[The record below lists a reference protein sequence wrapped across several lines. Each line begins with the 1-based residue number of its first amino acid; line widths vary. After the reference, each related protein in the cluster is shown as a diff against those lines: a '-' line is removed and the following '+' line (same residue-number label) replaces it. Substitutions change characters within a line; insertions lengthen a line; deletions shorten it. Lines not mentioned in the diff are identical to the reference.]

1 MRMILG
7 RFDNLHTLKVIE
19 RLNRFTVLL
28 INDSNTKYLGLLR
41 NTGKLKDLIYPGS
54 RVACIKWSKPKTS
67 YLILGVMTENGI
79 AIIDTY
85 TQMRIFEMLV
95 SAGHISWLKN
105 YKISRKEVTIENS
118 RLDYEISSNNLRGY
132 LELKSAVF
140 MNNTIAMY
148 PDTPSERGLR
158 HIKLLTKLSIMG
170 YRSIIAFIAAHPM
183 AKRFRPYY
191 EVDPELGK
199 ALTFAKSKGVEVYS
213 VKYYLDFS
221 NNLIFETDN
230 LPVDLI

>member
-1 MRMILG
+1 MILD
-7 RFDNLHTLKVIE
+7 RFDNLYTLKVIE

-28 INDSNTKYLGLLR
+28 VNDSNTKYLGLLR

-54 RVACIKWSKPKTS
+54 TVTCIKWSKPKTN
-67 YLILGVMTENGI
+67 YLILGVVTKNGI

-85 TQMRIFEMLV
+85 TQMRIFEKL
-95 SAGHISWLKN
+95 ANTGYISWLKN
-105 YKISRKEVTIENS
+105 YKISKKEINIENS
-118 RLDYEISSNNLRGY
+118 RLDYEIRSNNLRGY

-140 MNNTIAMY
+140 MNDTTAMY
-148 PDTPSERGLR
+148 PDTPSKRGLR

-170 YRSIIAFIAAHPM
+170 YRSIITFIAAHPM

-191 EVDPELGK
+191 EIDPELGK
-199 ALTFAKSKGVEVYS
+199 ALTFAKSKGVEIYS
-213 VKYYLDFS
+213 VKYYLDFN

-230 LPVDLI
+230 LPIDLI